1 MKRILNSLLI
11 SLVILSTFGAAAAET
26 QKAQHSKKKPV
37 ADEATLTALPGA
49 AVRSPLIKPERK
61 TPTGEDPGGVT
72 TQPGPTRFGPPI
84 ELAMKR
90 AGSKKFD
97 LRSLPQIPPEKV
109 ERPELEEP
117 DIPHV
122 AIGQAVN
129 PPPQIE
135 TPSIPTRNAP
145 APPTIMN
152 FDGLDFANWGAGH
165 PPDTNGDVGPAYYI
179 QTINTSIGIFRKSDG
194 VRVAA
199 FTFNTFMSQGHFGN
213 LCDNNNFGD
222 PVVLYD
228 SFEDRWIITDF
239 AFQLS
244 GNNIAFPPGN
254 FQCVAASMSGD
265 PVSGGWNFYSIN
277 TAGGLGD
284 YPKFGI
290 WPDGLYMSAN
300 MFQYVGGA
308 FINPRVYA
316 FNKAQMYAGSPSVQV
331 VTFNAPSADFTVI
344 PSNARLQAGTPPPGT
359 PNYYIGTEE
368 FLNALTVYKFHV
380 NWNSI
385 SLSTFTGPDTPIAS
399 TSWPAS
405 TPPNAQSLG
414 GNNNLALN
422 PPQGLD
428 VLPIRAMV
436 QNQYTNLSGVESLW
450 ASHTVRRGDVNGL
463 AAPRWYQV
471 NVTGGTVNPAIPQA
485 ATWDP
490 DGANVIS
497 RFTPSVAVDRAGDM
511 ALGYST
517 SNITTKPAVKY
528 AGRLAGDPINTL
540 SQTEQLLIQGTG
552 TQLGNCGGANCTRWG
567 DYSGMA
573 LDPADGCTFWMTNLY
588 YAVDGL
594 AFLTRIGSFS
604 FPSCTPVGAGGT
616 VTGTVTAATGGAPIN
631 GATVNLGARSTT
643 TDLSG
648 VFTFSSIPA
657 GTYPTLTASAPGF
670 ITGTASSIVV
680 TDGGTTTQNFS
691 LNSAPPSACLTDTT
705 QADFQTGVGTNV
717 DVTTSPGD
725 VILSNPS
732 PIDQQ
737 NLSVTPNGFGV
748 NSTSW
753 AGQTFTPA
761 VSGKLTRVD
770 IDLFCSGCTGTTPN
784 ITVSIRAT
792 TGATP
797 VPTGADL
804 ATATIPGFSSGS
816 GGFFTANF
824 GTPATLTAGT
834 RYAIIIRAVS
844 NPSAGTYA
852 YVCSCSGSGFV
863 NSNPY
868 TTGQRV
874 TSANSGA
881 TWAADVTSGGRDLG
895 FVTYINN
902 GFSPS
907 GNLSSSLKDSN
918 PAPGL
923 TPIWSTFSWDG
934 STPANTSLT
943 FQLAGSNSNGGPFNF
958 VGPDGTAGTFFTTS
972 PVQLSPQFYGFRY
985 LQYQAIL
992 ASTDNTKTP
1001 TFSDATA
1008 CFIDT
1013 DCSGVLATITPAPA
1027 QVCAGST
1034 GDTASGPAGMTS
1046 YSWGIANGTITSA
1059 TNTQNIIY
1067 TAGASGSVTLSLTV
1081 VAPNGCIVSGSAPV
1095 TINPIPPAPTITPGG
1110 PTTFTYPGN
1119 VTLTSSSADTY
1130 QWYLDTGS
1138 GPNAIGAAT
1147 NQAYIA
1153 SVSGGY
1159 TVVITVNGCISAPS
1173 APVSV
1178 VVNKA
1183 TPVVTATG
1191 GTFTYNGTPQ
1201 AGSGTATGGAGESLT
1216 VTLTYT
1222 GTGATTYGPSATAPT
1237 LVGTYS
1243 VVAHTD
1249 GDANNNAGDSAPAAL
1264 TITMANPVIIATGG
1278 TFTYDGNPHAGS
1290 GSATGGGG
1298 EVLTVTLTYNGT
1310 GSTTYGPT
1318 ATAPSLA
1325 GTYTVTAHTP
1335 GDANNNAGDSSAT
1348 ALTINKFNTLMAAF
1362 GGTVTYTGTPHA
1374 GSGQAL
1380 GGAGEHLPVTL
1391 TYQGISGT
1399 TYGPSATP
1407 PTDFGVYLVTAH
1419 TVGDA
1424 NNNAEDSL
1432 PNALRI
1438 NKATATIV
1446 VTAYC
1451 AHFDGSAHT
1460 ATGTATGVLGESL
1473 TGLDLS
1479 GTTHTAAGT
1488 YLGDAWTFS
1497 GSLDYS
1503 GANSTVDDSIV
1514 NAVIT
1519 APVSATTGTTGN
1531 VASVVNAG
1539 AGATY
1544 TWGITGGSITA
1555 GTGTNSITFTAG
1567 GVGTLTLNVTV
1578 TTSTSCSDA
1587 KSANTVVLPLVTVT
1601 SVSPTHGT
1609 ATGDT
1614 LVTINGTS
1622 FASGATVTFGGT
1634 PATSVVVA
1642 SSIKITART
1651 PVHANGSVNVTVTNT
1666 DTSTGTLTSGYLYQ
1680 TQVFDPN
1687 GDGVI
1692 TSADIFFL
1700 VNYLFLGGPAP
1711 HGASG
1716 LLSGDANG
1724 DGVVDSADIFYIVNY
1739 LFLGG
1744 QKPNSPS
1751 AMPGVVHGTAA
1762 AQQIGGSI
1770 TLGTPV
1776 IRGGHYI
1783 VPVIMTANENSI
1795 VPQSMALRAHFDT
1808 EGTMGDVTVRR
1819 AGAALAAGA
1828 VFEIDRR
1835 LGNDLSYLVSYD
1847 PHNGGLALGASRSAV
1862 VAEIEIESIQGSV
1875 SISIDP
1881 TLTMLSDQSGTVT
1894 ATVGNGRLQVN
1905 GTTIGRGTSPRPRT
1919 PSNEVN

>member
-11 SLVILSTFGAAAAET
+11 SLVILSTFGAAASAT
-26 QKAQHSKKKPV
+26 PKKHSKKKPAAV
-37 ADEATLTALPGA
+37 TQEATAAPGQAIPGPEVERDRKQSDPDTGTVVPKPTPVSFGPPTEMVLKRADSKRFDLRALPRTPPIQQERAELPEPAFNPVTIQGTTP
-49 AVRSPLIKPERK
+49 PLE
-61 TPTGEDPGGVT
+61 
-72 TQPGPTRFGPPI
+72 QSLRFGPP
-84 ELAMKR
+84 A
-90 AGSKKFD
+90 ATA
-97 LRSLPQIPPEKV
+97 Q
-109 ERPELEEP
+109 
-117 DIPHV
+117 
-122 AIGQAVN
+122 
-129 PPPQIE
+129 
-135 TPSIPTRNAP
+135 AP
-145 APPTIMN
+145 APN
-152 FDGLDFANWGAGH
+152 NVFEGLDRFNWGAGS
-165 PPDTNGDVGPAYYI
+165 PPDTNGDVGPNNYI
-179 QTINTSIGIFRKSDG
+179 QTVNTSIGVYRKSDG
-194 VRVAA
+194 FQEAA
-199 FTFNTFMSQGHFGN
+199 FTFNTLMSQGHFGN
-213 LCDNNNFGD
+213 LCDTNNFGD

-228 SFEDRWIITDF
+228 TFEDRWIITDF
-239 AFQLS
+239 AFLTDIS
-244 GNNIAFPPGN
+244 GNVLAPS
-254 FQCVAASMSGD
+254 FQCFAVSMTGD
-265 PVSGGWNFYSIN
+265 PVSGGWNFYSIQISDALN
-277 TAGGLGD
+277 D

-290 WPDGLYMSAN
+290 WPDGLYMSSN
-300 MFQYVGGA
+300 MFTFGA
-308 FINPRVYA
+308 SSAFKTARVWA
-316 FNKAQMYAGSPSVQV
+316 FNKAQMYAGSPTVKV
-331 VTFNAPSADFTVI
+331 VTFDIGGGDFTVI
-344 PSNARLQAGTPPPGT
+344 PSNARLQTGTPPPGR
-359 PNYYIGTEE
+359 PNLFISTEL
-368 FLNALTVYKFHV
+368 FLNAVTVYKFHV
-380 NWNSI
+380 DWNSI
-385 SLSTFTGPDTPIAS
+385 SLSTLTGPDTPLAA
-399 TSWPAS
+399 TLWPSANVA
-405 TPPNAQSLG
+405 NAAQPG
-414 GNNNLALN
+414 TTTI
-422 PPQGLD
+422 LD
-428 VLPIRAMV
+428 VLQIRAMV
-436 QNQYTNLSGVESLW
+436 QNQYTNFGGTESLW
-450 ASHTVRRGDVNGL
+450 VPHTVRRQNTSGF
-463 AAPRWYQV
+463 AAPRWYQA
-471 NVTGGTVNPAIPQA
+471 NVTGGTVAPNLVQA
-485 ATWDP
+485 TTWDP
-490 DGANVIS
+490 DGANVIN
-497 RFTPSVAVDRAGDM
+497 RFMPSLALDRAGNM
-511 ALGYST
+511 AMGYST
-517 SNITTKPAVKY
+517 SSATVFPSIKY
-528 AGRLAGDPINTL
+528 AGRLAADPVNTF
-540 SQTEQLLIQGTG
+540 SQTEQTFFTG
-552 TQLGNCGGANCTRWG
+552 TASQTGVTNPPSTTRWG
-567 DYSGMA
+567 DYSGMS
-573 LDPADGCTFWMTNLY
+573 LDPNGCIFWYTNEYANPADQTFNHRW
-588 YAVDGL
+588 
-594 AFLTRIGSFS
+594 LTKFGSFGP
-604 FPSCTPVGAGGT
+604 FPGCVPAGAGGT
-616 VTGTVTAATGGAPIN
+616 VSGTVTATVGGAPIS
-631 GATVNLGARSTT
+631 GATVQLGARSATS
-643 TDLSG
+643 DGSG
-648 VFTFSSIPA
+648 NYSFTGIPA
-657 GTYPTLTASAPGF
+657 GTYPSMTANDPGYAPASASP
-670 ITGTASSIVV
+670 IVV
-680 TDGGTTTQNFS
+680 TDAGTTTQNFS
-691 LNSAPPSACLTDTT
+691 LAATPASACLTDTT
-705 QADFQTGVGTNV
+705 QADFLTGVFAGV
-717 DVTTSPGD
+717 DLNTSPGD
-725 VILSNPS
+725 VTLSKAPAV
-732 PIDQQ
+732 DQS
-737 NLSVTPNGFGV
+737 NTAGTSTGTGFGTPNW
-748 NSTSW
+748 T
-753 AGQTFTPA
+753 GQTFIPA
-761 VSGKLTRVD
+761 VTGLLARVD
-770 IDLFCSGCTGTTPN
+770 IPLFCNGCTGTTPN
-784 ITVSIRAT
+784 LTLSVRAT
-792 TGATP
+792 SGGL
-797 VPTGADL
+797 PTGADL
-804 ATATIPGFSSGS
+804 ASATIPGFSNGS
-816 GGFFTANF
+816 ATTNLSVIF
-824 GTPATLTAGT
+824 GSPATLTSGT
-834 RYAIIIRAVS
+834 QYAMILRPAA
-844 NPSAGTYA
+844 NPSVGGYFWIRSSPSTYA
-852 YVCSCSGSGFV
+852 NGS
-863 NSNPY
+863 
-868 TTGQRV
+868 RV
-874 TSANSGA
+874 TSADSGA
-881 TWAADVTSGGRDLG
+881 TWTADTTRD
-895 FVTYINN
+895 FNFTTYMQIGYN
-902 GFSPS
+902 PA
-907 GNLSSSLKDSN
+907 GNLVSSPKDSN
-918 PAPGL
+918 PSGGL
-923 TPIWSTFSWDG
+923 TSIWSTFSWNA
-934 STPANTSLT
+934 SVPANTSLQ
-943 FQLAGSNSNGGPFNF
+943 FQLAGSNNVNGPFNF

-972 PVQLSPQFYGFRY
+972 PVQLSPQFYNFRFLEY
-985 LQYQAIL
+985 KAFL
-992 ASTDNTKTP
+992 ATTDPNATP
-1001 TFSDATA
+1001 TLSDATA
-1008 CFIDT
+1008 CVNDV
-1013 DCSGVLATITPAPA
+1013 DCSTTVATITPTPA
-1027 QVCAGST
+1027 AVCSSST

-1751 AMPGVVHGTAA
+1751 ATPGVVHGTAA

-1819 AGAALAAGA
+1819 AGAAQSAGA

-1847 PHNGGLALGASRSAV
+1847 PHNGGLVLGASRSAV
-1862 VAEIEIESIQGSV
+1862 VAEIEIASIQGNV

-1881 TLTMLSDQSGTVT
+1881 SLTMLSDQSGMVT

-1905 GTTIGRGTSPRPRT
+1905 GTTIGSGTSPRPRT
-1919 PSNEVN
+1919 PGNEVN